1 MLDAGCW
8 KIDNFLTSDLSPPF
22 SILHLLFSIILY
34 LCKMESTRQQKISRL
49 IQKDLGAIFQEQ
61 ARNHFSGAL
70 ITVTKVIVT
79 KDLSMA
85 KIYLSLFATKDKNA
99 LLEMIRTR
107 TREVRH
113 DLGTRVRNQLRVI
126 PDLQFFLDDSLDYI
140 DNIDH
145 LLHDNS

>member
-1 MLDAGCW
+1 
-8 KIDNFLTSDLSPPF
+8 
-22 SILHLLFSIILY
+22 
-34 LCKMESTRQQKISRL
+34 MESTRQQKIARL

-70 ITVTKVIVT
+70 ITVTKVGVT
-79 KDLSMA
+79 KDLSVA
-85 KIYLSLFATKDKNA
+85 KVHLSLFATKDKNA

-113 DLGTRVRNQLRVI
+113 ELGKRVHNQLRVI

-145 LLHDNS
+145 LLHDPS